1 MITSDISIQNKKTAR
16 ILLFL
21 GVIFFASNLRA
32 PLTSVGPVIGEISED
47 LGLSNVAAGLVTT
60 IPLLAFGFLSALVP
74 RVSQKKGMERVL
86 LLSLFVLI
94 FGLFVRS
101 WGSIATLFLGA
112 AFVGVAITVGN
123 VLMPAFIKEQ
133 YPQKMGL
140 ITGIYMVVMNLVAAL
155 AAGFSIPLGEITGL
169 QWQGSIGIW
178 IVIAI
183 LSVFIWWPQVSSA
196 KTSNEDSQQAPPL
209 PSGKMYKS
217 GLAWAVTIFM
227 GLQSLLFY
235 SLAAWLPKAVQ
246 GWGMSS
252 YDSGWVLSVIQLAQL
267 PVTLIGA
274 VLASKMK
281 DQKVLVILTGI
292 LFFIGLG
299 GILIWETKF
308 IFLCS
313 IFIGIAGG
321 MAFSLA
327 TLFLVLRTENTAQAA
342 QLSGM
347 AQGIGYLIAG
357 TGPAIFGHLFDLTNS
372 WTASFLFLI
381 VMAAALMISGLIAGR
396 NQFVH

>member
-1 MITSDISIQNKKTAR
+1 MNTPHTSIQNNKTAR

-21 GVIFFASNLRA
+21 GVVFFASNLRA

-74 RVSQKKGMERVL
+74 RVSQKKGMEKIL
-86 LLSLFVLI
+86 MFSLFVLI

-101 WGSIATLFLGA
+101 WGSIVTLFLGA
-112 AFVGVAITVGN
+112 AFVGAAITVGN
-123 VLMPAFIKEQ
+123 VLMPAFIKER
-133 YPQKMGL
+133 YPQQMGF

-169 QWQGSIGIW
+169 QWRGSIGIW

-183 LSVFIWWPQVSSA
+183 LSVFFWWPQVSS
-196 KTSNEDSQQAPPL
+196 SQLSEQDIEKNL
-209 PSGKMYKS
+209 PTPMGKMYKS
-217 GLAWAVTIFM
+217 GLAWAVTLFM

-235 SLAAWLPKAVQ
+235 SLAAWLPKVVQ

-274 VLASKMK
+274 MLASKMK
-281 DQKVLVILTGI
+281 DQKLLVILTGI
-292 LFFIGLG
+292 LFFVGLG
-299 GILIWETKF
+299 GILAGQTTF

-313 IFIGIAGG
+313 IIIGIASG

-342 QLSGM
+342 RLSGM
-347 AQGIGYLIAG
+347 AQGIGYLLAG
-357 TGPAIFGHLFDLTNS
+357 TGPAIFGHLFDMTNS

-381 VMAAALMISGLIAGR
+381 VMAAALLISGLIAGKNHLIR
-396 NQFVH
+396 